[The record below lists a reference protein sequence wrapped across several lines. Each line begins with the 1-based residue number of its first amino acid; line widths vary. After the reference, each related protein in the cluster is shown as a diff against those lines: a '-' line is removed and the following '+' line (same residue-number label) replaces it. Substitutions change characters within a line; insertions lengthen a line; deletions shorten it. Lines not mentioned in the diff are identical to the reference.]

1 MAETTTDAA
10 IPEFD
15 DAPVMT
21 VWPTIGATAAG
32 RLVGRLSA
40 VPVGV
45 GEFFTL
51 GKLLALATIP
61 ISLTVFAWQLLPFV
75 CRRYAITTRR
85 LLIRKGYT
93 ETEEKSIDLDG
104 FDAID
109 VEMLP
114 GQEWL
119 HAGELI
125 FRRDGHEEFRFSGVS
140 RPEVFR
146 QACLKAQN
154 ALLSVR
160 AVLKQQA
167 AEAQPAAT

>member
-1 MAETTTDAA
+1 MAETTDAT

-32 RLVGRLSA
+32 RLVGQLSA
-40 VPVGV
+40 VPIGV

-51 GKLLALATIP
+51 GKLLALASIP
-61 ISLTVFAWQLLPFV
+61 ISLSVFAWQLLPFV
-75 CRRYAITTRR
+75 CRRYSITTRR
-85 LLIRKGYT
+85 LIIRKGYS
-93 ETEEKSIDLDG
+93 EIDEKSIDLDG

-109 VEMLP
+109 VEVLA
-114 GQEWL
+114 GQQWL
-119 HAGELI
+119 YAGELI

-146 QACLKAQN
+146 QACLKAQD

-167 AEAQPAAT
+167 QPAAT

>member
-1 MAETTTDAA
+1 MAATTDAT

-32 RLVGRLSA
+32 RLVGRLSG
-40 VPVGV
+40 VPIGP

-51 GKLLALATIP
+51 GKLFALATIP

-85 LLIRKGYT
+85 LVIRKGYS
-93 ETEEKSIDLDG
+93 ETDEKSIDLDG

-109 VEMLP
+109 VEVLH
-114 GQEWL
+114 GQQWL

-125 FRRDGHEEFRFSGVS
+125 FRRDGNEVFRFSGVS
-140 RPEVFR
+140 RPKVFC

-160 AVLKQQA
+160 AVLEQQA
-167 AEAQPAAT
+167 AETQPVAT